1 MKGIILAGGNGTRL
15 HPMTQVVSKQLLPV
29 YDKPLVYYP
38 LTTLML
44 AGIRDIL
51 LIATPHDMPLFQRLL
66 GTGNQWGINLSYCV
80 QHEANGLAQAFVLGK
95 SFVDGQPCALVLGD
109 NLFYGSELISI
120 VQDAAK
126 IERGARV
133 FGYHVRDP
141 QRYGVVSFDALG
153 QVSDIEEK
161 PESPRSSYAV
171 TGLYFYDRDV
181 CDIAAELR
189 PSRRGEYEITDVN
202 RHYLARGLLQVRVLG
217 RGMAWLDTGTP
228 EALQDASAFISTIER
243 RQGFKIGCPE
253 EVAWRMKY
261 IDDAALS
268 RLAAAL
274 SKSSYGSYLSRLTEG
289 PGR

>member
-51 LIATPHDMPLFQRLL
+51 LIATPHDMPQFQRLL
-66 GTGNQWGINLSYCV
+66 GTGNQWGISLSYCV
-80 QHEANGLAQAFVLGK
+80 QHEPNGLAQAFVLGK

-120 VQDAAK
+120 VQDAAT

-133 FGYHVRDP
+133 FGYHVSDP

-202 RHYLARGLLQVRVLG
+202 RHYLSRGLLQVRVLG

-261 IDDAALS
+261 IDEAALS

-274 SKSSYGSYLSRLTEG
+274 SKSSYGNYLSRLIAG